1 MAVSTAVDGDLV
13 LICVGAPFCDAAKF
27 LPRVQIIHSAILA
40 VYPRQPKGVRGL
52 APGGHRAWRD
62 MFKIDAAAWRDI
74 FKIAAAAR
82 RDIFKI
88 VAAASGLLK
97 LHVFGVADLTETI
110 ADLTE
115 TIDAPSFLDIL
126 TPLDALGSLATIA
139 VVTRASRRL
148 SFPAAQALGRGSD

>member
-13 LICVGAPFCDAAKF
+13 LICVGAPFCDAAIL

-40 VYPRQPKGVRGL
+40 VYPRHPKGVRGL

-62 MFKIDAAAWRDI
+62 IFNIAAAAWRDI
-74 FKIAAAAR
+74 FKIA
-82 RDIFKI
+82 
-88 VAAASGLLK
+88 AAASGLLK
-97 LHVFGVADLTETI
+97 LHVFGVANLTETI

>member
-62 MFKIDAAAWRDI
+62 IFKIAAAAWRDI
-74 FKIAAAAR
+74 FKIA
-82 RDIFKI
+82 
-88 VAAASGLLK
+88 AAASGLLK